1 MVTTD
6 TIIETVSFSLYNL
19 QFYTYA
25 TSGMEIVGLS
35 VAQIMSREYMKFKIW
50 IYLQIELM
58 M

>member
-35 VAQIMSREYMKFKIW
+35 VAQIMSREYMKINSRSGFIFR
-50 IYLQIELM
+50 
-58 M
+58 